1 MSGKWE
7 TIHKY
12 LQPSL
17 IAGML
22 CGKSPGLQALN
33 AYCRG
38 VCVHVYVCTCVPQ
51 DMNVGVR
58 GQLVTLGSRNQLRV
72 ARLGGRCLYLL
83 THLTGADFCL
93 LPEKA

>member
-33 AYCRG
+33 AHCRSVCMRAC
-38 VCVHVYVCTCVPQ
+38 VCVHVCATGHEC
-51 DMNVGVR
+51 R
-58 GQLVTLGSRNQLRV
+58 GQRTTYDTWFQKSTS
-72 ARLGGRCLYLL
+72 GGQAWGQVPLP
-83 THLTGADFCL
+83 AD
-93 LPEKA
+93 PSH